1 MIPFRVGEYGQSVA
15 GLFQLPIRLKC
26 PVFRFIDRNC
36 IRLHRADEVA
46 LWGTAAQFGDELF
59 SPLIEWDH
67 NRTGSLPDQLER
79 SCNLS
84 KGKTVCGH
92 TRFQFAADIFYIQ
105 AIVPG
110 DLIKPGEVGVNR
122 LEGKGIGMLLEDIT
136 CQFSRTPQGV

>member
-1 MIPFRVGEYGQSVA
+1 MRSRCGGITPSAARGILDAIYWKPA
-15 GLFQLPIRLKC
+15 IRW
-26 PVFRFIDRNC
+26 VIDRIQVC
-36 IRLHRADEVA
+36 
-46 LWGTAAQFGDELF
+46 
-59 SPLIEWDH
+59 SPVVFTNILIEWDH

-136 CQFSRTPQGV
+136 CQFSRTPGGQGIFF